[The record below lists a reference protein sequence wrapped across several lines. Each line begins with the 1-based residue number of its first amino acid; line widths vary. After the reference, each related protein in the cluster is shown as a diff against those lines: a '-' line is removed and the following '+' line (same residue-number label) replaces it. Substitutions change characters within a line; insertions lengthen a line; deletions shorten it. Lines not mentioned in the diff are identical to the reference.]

1 MSHENYHEPP
11 DLLSDETKNLHRALV
26 SLQEELEAV
35 DWYQQRVD
43 ACGDEELRAVLAHNR
58 DEEVEHAMMTLEWL
72 RRKSPVFARNIAKY
86 IGSSGPIVEVEKEG
100 E

>member
-1 MSHENYHEPP
+1 MSHENYHEPTN
-11 DLLSDETKNLHRALV
+11 LISEETKNLHRALV

-43 ACGDEELRAVLAHNR
+43 ACTDGELRAVLAHNR

-72 RRKSPVFARNIAKY
+72 RRKSPVFAQNIKKY
-86 IGSSGPIVEVEKEG
+86 IGASGPIVEVEKE
-100 E
+100 

>member
-1 MSHENYHEPP
+1 MSHENYHEPSE
-11 DLLSDETKNLHRALV
+11 LLSAETKNQHRALV

-43 ACGDEELRAVLAHNR
+43 ACTDDELRAVLAHNR

-72 RRKSPVFARNIAKY
+72 RRRNPVFARNIAKY
-86 IGSSGPIVEVEKEG
+86 IGSSGPIVEVEKKG
-100 E
+100 